1 LTRTIFDRP
10 TTAGNVVD
18 LGVLEKSVRPLPQ
31 TWSPVAKAAILVE
44 PVAGGVYRGPESTGV
59 GDRGRMTDVA
69 ADVVAIIA
77 GKLRNERPQIELTD
91 KLEDLGLESLDA
103 VEMIFELEEKF
114 DITIPYNANDSRT
127 EFDTVGDVVR
137 AVEKLVDGKA

>member
-1 LTRTIFDRP
+1 LVF
-10 TTAGNVVD
+10 
-18 LGVLEKSVRPLPQ
+18 E
-31 TWSPVAKAAILVE
+31 AALILVE
-44 PVAGGVYRGPESTGV
+44 RVAAGVYRGLESTGV
-59 GDRGRMTDVA
+59 RVRRMTDVA

-77 GKLRNERPQIELTD
+77 GKLRSERPQIELTD

-137 AVEKLVDGKA
+137 AVKKLVDGKA